1 MRVSWKLC
9 SHSATSHPHIPPIA
23 KHPVLLS
30 VEGQER
36 QRVMGSILNTTSQLG
51 LHESR
56 EEKGRARRGWR
67 ENTENQRIRVKDID
81 QATEGFDKVYARKPV
96 FM

>member
-1 MRVSWKLC
+1 M
-9 SHSATSHPHIPPIA
+9 SHPTPTFPTA

-36 QRVMGSILNTTSQLG
+36 QRVMGSILNTTAQLG

-56 EEKGRARRGWR
+56 EEKERERGKR
-67 ENTENQRIRVKDID
+67 VEGINTENPKH
-81 QATEGFDKVYARKPV
+81 
-96 FM
+96 

>member
-9 SHSATSHPHIPPIA
+9 SHSATSHPHIPPTA

-36 QRVMGSILNTTSQLG
+36 QRVMGSILNTASQLG

-56 EEKGRARRGWR
+56 EEKGREGGGWR
-67 ENTENQRIRVKDID
+67 EKNAGRQRKL
-81 QATEGFDKVYARKPV
+81 E
-96 FM
+96 